1 MPIKER
7 FARVWLIT
15 MLVTYAAY
23 FTAVLMVGEVAAL
36 TQIGMFAATAIV
48 QVIVI
53 GAASAM
59 MQIRHEGGLKT
70 DERDRLIDQRATRV
84 AYQVL
89 IGAMIVVGCLMP
101 FNNSGWQIFHAAVFS
116 IALAEIV
123 RHGLIVSMYRR
134 GWDG

>member
-59 MQIRHEGGLKT
+59 MQIRHEGGPKT